1 MPMSHTISQWEVFDM
16 KDVRRA
22 FLVEAAAGPLSS
34 GLAFLRHAQ
43 YRLRDDYVEKIRR
56 ALAVLGED
64 AVWARPNEAS
74 NSIGNLILH
83 ISGNMRQW
91 IISGVGGAPDER
103 VRSLEFEARESMSKT
118 ELLELLETTVEEA
131 VAVLERVANEVR
143 DSGDA
148 PLQRVI
154 QPQGYAQSV
163 LDGVFHVVEH
173 FSQHTGQILMLAKWQ
188 TGTGLELYNT
198 KELEKK

>member
-1 MPMSHTISQWEVFDM
+1 M
-16 KDVRRA
+16 KDARRA
-22 FLVEAAAGPLSS
+22 FLVEAAAEPLES

-43 YRLRDDYVEKIRR
+43 FRMRDDYVEKIRR

-74 NSIGNLILH
+74 NSIGNLMLH

-103 VRSLEFEARESMSKT
+103 VRSLEFEARGSMNKA
-118 ELLELLETTVEEA
+118 ELLEVLEQTVEEA
-131 VAVLERVANEVR
+131 VAVLERVADEVR
-143 DSGDA
+143 ESGDG
-148 PLQRVI
+148 PLQRMI

-163 LDGVFHVVEH
+163 LDGDLDGFVHSYLVWRAGGSE
-173 FSQHTGQILMLAKWQ
+173 SRK
-188 TGTGLELYNT
+188 
-198 KELEKK
+198 